1 MTTPHQASVALTGV
15 TGALGRAVAD
25 ALVAAGL
32 PLLLLART
40 PARAPSLPGCA
51 VRFADYE
58 DVDASTAALRG
69 MRTVFMVSASESEHR
84 LDQHRSFVDAAAA
97 AGVRHVVYTS
107 FFGAAADA
115 TFTLARDHFRT
126 EEHIRASGMT
136 WTFLRNNFYLDLM
149 PALVGDD
156 GVLRGPA
163 GVGRVA
169 AVSRADIAA
178 VAAVVLQR
186 PDEHLDAT
194 YHLTG
199 PEALSMADIAAVLSV
214 ADGRTVT
221 FHDETLGEAY
231 ASRAPW
237 HAPPWQVDA
246 WVSTYTAIAAGE
258 MCATSTDVET
268 ITGRRPQTL
277 AEFLSPPR

>member
-1 MTTPHQASVALTGV
+1 
-15 TGALGRAVAD
+15 
-25 ALVAAGL
+25 
-32 PLLLLART
+32 
-40 PARAPSLPGCA
+40 
-51 VRFADYE
+51 
-58 DVDASTAALRG
+58 
-69 MRTVFMVSASESEHR
+69 MVSASESEHR

-97 AGVRHVVYTS
+97 AGVRHIVYTS

-149 PALVGDD
+149 PDLVGDD

-163 GVGRVA
+163 GAGRVA
-169 AVSRADIAA
+169 AVGRADIAA
-178 VAAVVLQR
+178 VAAAVLQH
-186 PDEHLDAT
+186 PDDHHDAT

-199 PEALSMADIAAVLSV
+199 PEALSMADIAGILS
-214 ADGRTVT
+214 AAEGRTVS
-221 FHDETLGEAY
+221 FHDESLEEAY

-237 HAPPWQVDA
+237 EAPPWQIDA

-258 MCATSTDVET
+258 VSATSTDVEA
-268 ITGRRPQTL
+268 ITGRRPRTL
-277 AEFLSPPR
+277 AELLSASR